1 MAGRLTDIYSF
12 HQGEEGSDGFGQA
25 RWRPR
30 KGQGSLDYW
39 PWGLFV
45 GAALFLGVEL
55 YLGEWHADTRE
66 AWGEYLA
73 FEKTVGPNGDGM
85 TEVEAERFTGVI
97 TTFLWDLFHL
107 LLSPVVFV
115 WLGNDIRR
123 AKGIINHLLQ
133 LNVAMKGK

>member
-1 MAGRLTDIYSF
+1 MVSGKHYGGL
-12 HQGEEGSDGFGQA
+12 A
-25 RWRPR
+25 RA
-30 KGQGSLDYW
+30 KDLLDYW

-85 TEVEAERFTGVI
+85 TEV
-97 TTFLWDLFHL
+97 
-107 LLSPVVFV
+107 
-115 WLGNDIRR
+115 
-123 AKGIINHLLQ
+123 
-133 LNVAMKGK
+133 